1 VIETLVQV
9 ARPQRVLYI
18 AIDGVAPRAKMNN
31 QRERRYKFVDEVRLF
46 KEKASHT
53 GQAIP
58 ESFFDPNSISPG
70 TLFMLELNTQLEA
83 FIVGKMETD
92 PNWRQLEVVL
102 SGVDVP
108 GEGEHKMMQYMRERQ
123 GENTRHCLYGLDAD
137 LIVLGLATHQEN
149 VVILREEVNITYIR
163 ENPPRKLIGTP
174 AKYQLICL
182 NLVREYLQLD
192 FACLPALDLERLI
205 GDFIL
210 IIAFVG
216 NDFIPRLPTFEIS
229 EGSINF
235 LIETYKKLWS
245 EVGYLSQEGVV
256 QWPALARFLGGLP
269 HYELKALEERVSSKK
284 RVRTNEPMPS
294 TATQKLSV
302 KNLYFEGVNETYV
315 KSKSQKKETEDPADD
330 PEIPPEAPSIDP
342 RLQETLKGTL
352 KSGGIQLI
360 KTRYYQEYFG
370 FDVTQEPGLFQVR
383 DVIREYLRGLQWV
396 LFYYYRGCPDWE
408 WFYRY
413 HYGPMIS
420 DFQEV
425 SELMAVPLASE
436 MSFTL
441 HTPYTPLHQLLTV
454 LPPGSSH
461 LLPASYRAILHSPDH
476 LDMFPERPKIE
487 YDFLCARVGWQ
498 SLKIILPFVRLEKVQ
513 ELTADIEVTEEI
525 SRRNALGSERAFTYA
540 PNSPARSV
548 NICDFHVVGKE
559 VSTRVGKRDLPL
571 PVLGG
576 FKARRQGNG
585 PHPDFPSLTRLQFH
599 PVLKE
604 IGVQIFLSR
613 SSLAT
618 LAFEMPCESRSLE
631 SFSQ

>member
-1 VIETLVQV
+1 MIETLVQV

-205 GDFIL
+205 DDFIL

-461 LLPASYRAILHSPDH
+461 LLPASYRAILHCPDH

-540 PNSPARSV
+540 PNGPARSV

-559 VSTRVGKRDLPL
+559 LSTRVGKRDLPL

-618 LAFEMPCESRSLE
+618 LAFEMPCESCSLE

>member
-1 VIETLVQV
+1 MIETLVQV

-53 GQAIP
+53 GQEIP

-137 LIVLGLATHQEN
+137 LIVLGLVTHQEN

-205 GDFIL
+205 DDFIL

-540 PNSPARSV
+540 PNGPARSV

-559 VSTRVGKRDLPL
+559 LSTRVGKRDLPL

>member
-53 GQAIP
+53 GQEIP

-137 LIVLGLATHQEN
+137 LIVLGLVTHQEN

-205 GDFIL
+205 DDFIL

-540 PNSPARSV
+540 PNGPARSV

-559 VSTRVGKRDLPL
+559 LSTRVGKRDLPL